1 MSKEK
6 ALYWNIRARIYQAL
20 NDVCTDNI
28 AEEKMK
34 EEMIEFAEI
43 EFENIKEDLENGGTL
58 RRP

>member
-1 MSKEK
+1 
-6 ALYWNIRARIYQAL
+6 
-20 NDVCTDNI
+20 
-28 AEEKMK
+28 MK